1 MNKYDGR
8 HQAAH
13 ESAKASG
20 QIMNSTVNKSGANLN
35 NNM

>member
-13 ESAKASG
+13 ENAKASG
-20 QIMNSTVNKSGANLN
+20 HVMNSTVNKSGANLTN
-35 NNM
+35 NI